1 MSTRKILLC
10 TLAGIAV
17 GILFAPDKGSKTR
30 KRIIDKGND
39 YVDHLKS
46 QLDDHV
52 EMLKDKYNA
61 VMNTTETMVSTG
73 KAKYEKAGK
82 ELKDA
87 TADFNKLSS

>member
-1 MSTRKILLC
+1 MSTRKIVLC

-30 KRIIDKGND
+30 KRLMDMGD
-39 YVDHLKS
+39 EYVSNLKS

-61 VMNTTETMVSTG
+61 VMGSAESLVNTG
-73 KAKYEKAGK
+73 KAKFDKAGK

-87 TADFNKLSS
+87 TADLNKLSS